1 MDHRE
6 AVRQS
11 AYIAVLFLASA
22 CGDAQ
27 QRAAERALYTG
38 EPPYREGRFDAAASI
53 YAEADHD
60 ARVAYNMGNAL
71 LQQQLT
77 DSSIQ
82 AYIKAVSAEQ
92 GDSVNAMTYHNLGN
106 AWAAIAFNA
115 DTAAKEG
122 RERMKSMPVDGADLV
137 TKVRNIV
144 MRDSITQE
152 NIKLDQ
158 LVDSALAQ
166 SAEAFKNGLRR
177 SPADEDTRYN
187 LALVQRMV
195 AARVKEAKERE
206 KNKNKNKDQQE
217 LSERAK
223 RLIQQAD
230 SLVDRYQFTKA
241 LEILQAGVKAD
252 PSLQQKQD
260 YMNKLDVVTK
270 AAKAK

>member
-1 MDHRE
+1 MRPI
-6 AVRQS
+6 
-11 AYIAVLFLASA
+11 AYIAVLFLATA

-38 EPPYREGRFDAAASI
+38 EHPYREGRFDAAARI

-60 ARVAYNMGNAL
+60 ARVAYNLGNAL

-82 AYIKAVSAEQ
+82 AYIKGFSEEQ

-106 AWAAIAFNA
+106 AWATLALKA
-115 DTAAKEG
+115 DTAAKKG
-122 RERMKSMPVDGADLV
+122 RERMKNMPVDGTDLV

-144 MRDSITQE
+144 MLDSITQE
-152 NIKLDQ
+152 NMKLDQ
-158 LVDSALAQ
+158 VVDSALAQ
-166 SAEAFKNGLRR
+166 SADAYKNGLRR
-177 SPADEDTRYN
+177 RPSDEDTRYN
-187 LALVQRMV
+187 LALVQQHI

-206 KNKNKNKDQQE
+206 KNKEKDKDQQE

-223 RLIQQAD
+223 RLMQQAD

>member
-6 AVRQS
+6 AMRHR

-27 QRAAERALYTG
+27 QRAADRALYEG
-38 EPPYREGRFDAAASI
+38 APVYREGRFDAAANI
-53 YAEADHD
+53 YAEVDHD
-60 ARVAYNMGNAL
+60 ARVAYNLGNAL

-77 DSSIQ
+77 DSAIQ
-82 AYIKAVSAEQ
+82 AYSKAISTDQ

-106 AWAAIAFNA
+106 AWATTAFNA
-115 DTAAKEG
+115 DTAAREG

-166 SAEAFKNGLRR
+166 SAETYKNGLRR
-177 SPADEDTRYN
+177 MPADEDTRYN
-187 LALVQRMV
+187 LALVQRMI

-270 AAKAK
+270 AAKTK

>member
-6 AVRQS
+6 TVRHLS
-11 AYIAVLFLASA
+11 YIAVLLLASA

-27 QRAAERALYTG
+27 QRAAERALYKG
-38 EPPYREGRFDAAASI
+38 EPPYREGRSAEAAAI

-60 ARVAYNMGNAL
+60 ARVAYNLGNAL
-71 LQQQLT
+71 LGQQLT
-77 DSSIQ
+77 DSAIQ
-82 AYIKAVSAEQ
+82 AYVKATSTDQ
-92 GDSVNAMTYHNLGN
+92 GDSLNAMTYHNLGN
-106 AWAAIAFNA
+106 AWATLALKA
-115 DTAAKEG
+115 DTAAREG
-122 RERMKSMPVDGADLV
+122 RERMKNMPVDGSDLV
-137 TKVRNIV
+137 AKVRNIV

-158 LVDSALAQ
+158 VVDSALAQ
-166 SAEAFKNGLRR
+166 SADAYKNGLRR
-177 SPADEDTRYN
+177 MPSDEDTRYN
-187 LALVQRMV
+187 LALVQQLI

-206 KNKNKNKDQQE
+206 KNKEKDKDQQE

-223 RLIQQAD
+223 RLMQQAD